1 MCPPRN
7 RLGPKAETDLFTE
20 AQRTAL
26 RTYKVPGTL
35 GNGALGM
42 DHILK
47 HLGSIIKK
55 QLVDVEQAPLPE
67 CIVLNLIHLR
77 RSEQE

>member
-1 MCPPRN
+1 
-7 RLGPKAETDLFTE
+7 
-20 AQRTAL
+20 
-26 RTYKVPGTL
+26 
-35 GNGALGM
+35 M

-47 HLGSIIKK
+47 YLGSIIKK